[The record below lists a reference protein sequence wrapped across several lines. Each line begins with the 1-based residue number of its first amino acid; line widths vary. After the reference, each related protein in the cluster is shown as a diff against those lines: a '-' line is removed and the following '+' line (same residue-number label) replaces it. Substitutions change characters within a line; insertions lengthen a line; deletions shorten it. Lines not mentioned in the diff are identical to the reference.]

1 MKLHWYS
8 VHIKAILAITLTHFA
23 SSAWDNVSTF
33 ARLCKP
39 EAFGAA
45 ADGNRLDT
53 NAVLQAI
60 TACKEGGTV
69 LFEAGK
75 TYRLGEITVTGRG
88 IQLEVPP
95 SATLLASA
103 ERKHYG
109 AHQDTWYLLHF
120 HRCFGC
126 GLSGGGLIRGPAWN
140 FVDNSTKPSGVR
152 NWRDSSCRVRR
163 QCRPRLV
170 GVCRSSN
177 VLIADLTLRDS
188 AFWTLHI
195 RDSDRVVVQGLTVEG
210 DMDFPNNDGIDIDGS
225 SHVTI
230 LQSHIATADDA
241 VCIKSTS
248 GGGRAVRHILV
259 SNCTLQSRSA
269 AVKLGS
275 ETRAEMSNITFSYL
289 KVLDSNR
296 GLAIQLRDHGNIRDV
311 AFRNIEVATR
321 RYPGRWWGGG
331 EPIYVTALPRWLGSR
346 VGRIV
351 NVSFSNVVADV
362 AGGVVV
368 LAGSPES
375 IMREVTLE
383 NMRITIS
390 PLAVAYGEAAA
401 AVRTPAPS
409 TAAAATAV
417 PGIGIARSRVDAG
430 AGNAGLAPRRAAMQV
445 RAAVTATAG
454 ELPQVRAGQPEGDA
468 AATQVMQLWVK
479 LDLRPG
485 PYGERRWLAAAPIL
499 AQFTQGLTVRN
510 VSFEFW
516 TPVVAHGR
524 GTKHG
529 ERGSGSLGA
538 EAGARMDE
546 DAVRETRPGTSSSQA
561 SNVTEAQLASHLSNL
576 PAGDGARGDAS
587 WYEELVQH
595 TVGVQVAEQVG
606 IRVVPAASLGL
617 QALRGD
623 GADVGQYSGAPGGSF
638 WWSGGSEGLSKKAA
652 WLCTV
657 AVLGIVIIAAA
668 ATIV

>member
-1 MKLHWYS
+1 MKLHRYS
-8 VHIKAILAITLTHFA
+8 VHIKAILAITLTHFVSSSWDIIS
-23 SSAWDNVSTF
+23 SSA
-33 ARLCKP
+33 RRCKP

-53 NAVLQAI
+53 KAVLQAI

-69 LFEAGK
+69 QFQDGK

-95 SATLLASA
+95 STTLLASA

-109 AHQDTWYLLHF
+109 ARQDSWYLLHF
-120 HRCFGC
+120 HRCFEC
-126 GLSGGGLIRGPAWN
+126 GLSGGGLIQGPAWD
-140 FVDNSTKPSGVR
+140 FVDNSSKPSGVL

-170 GVCRSSN
+170 GVCRSSD
-177 VLIADLTLRDS
+177 VLIANLTLRDS

-195 RDSDRVVVQGLTVEG
+195 RDSDRVLVQYLTVKG

-230 LQSHIATADDA
+230 LQSHITTADDA
-241 VCIKSTS
+241 VCLKGTS
-248 GGGRAVRHILV
+248 GGRRAVRHILV

-346 VGRIV
+346 VGRVV
-351 NVSFSNVVADV
+351 NVSFSNIVADV

-375 IMREVTLE
+375 ILREVTLE
-383 NMRITIS
+383 NMRITIA
-390 PLAVAYGEAAA
+390 PLADAYRVAAA
-401 AVRTPAPS
+401 AVGTPAPS
-409 TAAAATAV
+409 TAAAAV
-417 PGIGIARSRVDAG
+417 PGIGVAKNRVDAG
-430 AGNAGLAPRRAAMQV
+430 PCGVGLAPRRAAVQV

-454 ELPQVRAGQPEGDA
+454 ALPQVRGGQPEGDA
-468 AATQVMQLWVK
+468 AATQVIQLWVK

-499 AQFTQGLTVRN
+499 AQFTQSLTVRN

-516 TPVVAHGR
+516 TPVVAHDR
-524 GTKHG
+524 GPTHG
-529 ERGSGSLGA
+529 ERSSGSLGA

-546 DAVRETRPGTSSSQA
+546 DAVREPRAGAWSSQA
-561 SNVTEAQLASHLSNL
+561 SNRSGALMASRLSDV
-576 PAGDGARGDAS
+576 PAGGRARGDAS
-587 WYEELVQH
+587 WYKELVQH
-595 TVGVQVAEQVG
+595 TVGVQVAEQVE
-606 IRVVPAASLGL
+606 IRVVPAASLGW
-617 QALRGD
+617 QAFRGD
-623 GADVGQYSGAPGGSF
+623 GADVGQWSGAQGGGF
-638 WWSGGSEGLSKKAA
+638 QWS
-652 WLCTV
+652 
-657 AVLGIVIIAAA
+657 
-668 ATIV
+668 